1 MEIRR
6 IQVTGGSSYIISL
19 PKPWITACN
28 IQKGD
33 PIAIIHQADGS
44 LLITP
49 KISSE
54 HSYSKKIIS
63 VENIH
68 DSKYLIRMLIGSY
81 IMGYSEIQIK
91 SSEKIPPHVQAA
103 VVDFTH
109 TSIGFEV
116 IDENNYAITLKDL
129 LNPVEMPFAKTI
141 KRMYLIAEEMFKSA
155 IDSLKAIDISLAESV
170 IQRDKEI
177 DRLYWLVNR
186 QLNLVLTD
194 ITLSYKMETNSNEAL
209 YYFLISKALERI
221 GDHAVRIA
229 ENIRQLEKVTF
240 SDEDAKLISESGEF
254 AIKFLSDA
262 IDSWI
267 MRDVARANNTIDG
280 LSNIIENYEK
290 LNKIAKKMKN
300 INESIAV
307 SYIAESI
314 QRVGEYSADIGEV
327 VVDFLM
333 KKNESK

>member
-54 HSYSKKIIS
+54 HSYSKKVLS
-63 VENIH
+63 VENIN
-68 DSKYLIRMLIGSY
+68 DSKYLMRLLIGSY
-81 IMGYSEIQIK
+81 IMGYSEILIK
-91 SSEKIPPHVQAA
+91 STEKIPAYVQAS
-103 VVDFTH
+103 VVDFTQ
-109 TSIGFEV
+109 TAIGFEV
-116 IDENNYAITLKDL
+116 IDESNYAITLKDL
-129 LNPVEMPFAKTI
+129 LNPVEMPFGKTI

-155 IDSLKAIDISLAESV
+155 IDSLKTIDIALADNV
-170 IQRDKEI
+170 INRDKEI

-194 ITLSYKMETNSNEAL
+194 ITLSYKMETNANEAL
-209 YYFLISKALERI
+209 YYFLISKSLERI
-221 GDHAVRIA
+221 GDHAVRIG
-229 ENIRQLEKVTF
+229 ENIKQLENVQF
-240 SDEDAKLISESGEF
+240 SEEDSKSISEAGEY

-267 MRDVARANNTIDG
+267 IRDVVRANKTIDG
-280 LSNIIENYEK
+280 LSTIIEYYEK
-290 LNKIAKKMKN
+290 LNKIARKMHN
-300 INESIAV
+300 INESIAM
-307 SYIAESI
+307 SYIVESI
-314 QRVGEYSADIGEV
+314 RRVGEYSADIGEV
-327 VVDFLM
+327 VIDFLM
-333 KKNESK
+333 KKNDPK